1 VDISSS
7 CDSTGSVI
15 GPCPDHGQAEASG
28 TSMASPHVAGAAA
41 VLEQARPGLSP
52 KQVQQALT
60 ATATPVTTEGKRLG
74 SWQVGYGHV
83 NLDKAVKLVTA
94 KKQWRKKLAK
104 AQRKADRRLARQ
116 DAYAVV
122 RADLWQ
128 EDAPPVAA
136 MGSYSATHRVE
147 VLKGTKA
154 LKVVVVHPT
163 TGQAGAN
170 LFSFT
175 AVVKD
180 AAGRTVGTTT
190 TDMLYSTGVAH
201 VLVRDVRRGTYT
213 IEVTGDYAVSD
224 PDTIDSDS
232 VNGRV
237 VFVQAAQLTTRR

>member
-1 VDISSS
+1 V
-7 CDSTGSVI
+7 T
-15 GPCPDHGQAEASG
+15 AEG
-28 TSMASPHVAGAAA
+28 
-41 VLEQARPGLSP
+41 E
-52 KQVQQALT
+52 
-60 ATATPVTTEGKRLG
+60 RLG

-122 RADLWQ
+122 RSDLWQ
-128 EDAPPVAA
+128 EAAPPVAA
-136 MGSYSATHRVE
+136 MGSYSATHRVD
-147 VLKGTKA
+147 VVKGTKA